1 MAAFVPFLLEEYQSL
16 YERTVEYNLADSSVK
31 CVNTREWLTAAE
43 IETYLD
49 TGLFYPEVN
58 GTTALRDAIA
68 ALYAGADRENVLV
81 TVGAAEAN
89 SLVCQTLLSP
99 GDTVVVMTPGYR
111 QIWGTAQNMGCTIRE
126 LPLDPDHGWRIDA
139 SRLESL
145 ILPGTRL
152 VAVVNPN
159 NPTGS
164 IMTPAEM
171 QALVAA
177 CARVGAWLHVDEVY
191 TGTEYPGVP
200 DTQSFWG
207 MYDRL
212 IISNSLSKAYGLA
225 GLRIGWAVSSH
236 AMITELWRRHEYA
249 TIAAAAPSM
258 TLATIALQ
266 PAKRAQLFTR
276 QRAISQAGL
285 QVLREW
291 IARENGRF
299 TVQPAQATSIAFV
312 RLHHPM
318 LSYAFAE
325 VVRTKA
331 NVLIAPGSTLGAEH
345 HLRITVGYPV
355 DVVRTSLERISSV
368 ADALGI

>member
-1 MAAFVPFLLEEYQSL
+1 MPAFTPFLLEEYQSL

-31 CVNTREWLTAAE
+31 CVNTREWLTPDD

-68 ALYAGADRENVLV
+68 ALYPGADRDNVLV

-89 SLVCQTLLSP
+89 SLVCQTLLQA
-99 GDTVVVMTPGYR
+99 GDEVVVMTPGYR
-111 QIWGTAQNMGCTIRE
+111 QIWGTAHNMGCNVRE
-126 LPLDPDHGWRIDA
+126 LPLDPERGWRIDA
-139 SRLESL
+139 SSL
-145 ILPGTRL
+145 ATLITPGTRL

-164 IMTPAEM
+164 IMTSAEM
-171 QALVAA
+171 QAVVDA

-200 DTQSFWG
+200 DTRSFWG

-212 IISNSLSKAYGLA
+212 ILSNSLSKAYGLA
-225 GLRIGWAVSSH
+225 GLRIGWAVSNH
-236 AMITELWRRHEYA
+236 ETVTELWRRHEYA

-266 PAKRAQLFTR
+266 PAKRAQLFAR
-276 QRAISQAGL
+276 QRSISQDGVA
-285 QVLREW
+285 VMRTW
-291 IARENGRF
+291 IAGETRRF
-299 TVQPAQATSIAFV
+299 SVQPAQATSIAFV
-312 RLHHPM
+312 RMHFDM
-318 LSYAFAE
+318 TSYDFAE
-325 VVRTKA
+325 AVRTRG

-345 HLRITVGYPV
+345 HLRITVGYPE
-355 DVVRTSLERISSV
+355 DVIRTSLQRVSAV
-368 ADALGI
+368 ADALGM